1 MHQSSALYDP
11 RRVATPSQRLAAAA
25 HHMRRAKIRA
35 KAIGDAPP
43 TVVTF
48 EIPNTPFGVAK
59 VRPGYKPTKAEP
71 AVIHRMWFEDLILEA
86 ERHLRK
92 PRVPDVLKAT
102 AFHFGLSQV
111 DLLKGGRTKDLVLPR
126 HIAMFLAY
134 RLTDLSLPDIGRRF
148 GGYDHTSILHGRDRI
163 RHLIKSDIEVARHV
177 DVIIRSIPGASVIR
191 NG

>member
-11 RRVATPSQRLAAAA
+11 IRSATPLQRKYATA
-25 HHMRRAKIRA
+25 HALRRAKIQA
-35 KAIGDAPP
+35 KAIGVASPR
-43 TVVTF
+43 VVTF

-59 VRPGYKPTKAEP
+59 VRTGYVPPVPEAP
-71 AVIHRMWFEDLILEA
+71 VIHRMWFEDLIIEA
-86 ERHLRK
+86 EKHLRK
-92 PRVPDVLKAT
+92 ARVSDVLKAT

-126 HIAMFLAY
+126 HIAMFIAY
-134 RLTDLSLPDIGRRF
+134 RITELSLPDIGRRF

-177 DVIIRSIPGASVIR
+177 DVIIRSIPGATVVR